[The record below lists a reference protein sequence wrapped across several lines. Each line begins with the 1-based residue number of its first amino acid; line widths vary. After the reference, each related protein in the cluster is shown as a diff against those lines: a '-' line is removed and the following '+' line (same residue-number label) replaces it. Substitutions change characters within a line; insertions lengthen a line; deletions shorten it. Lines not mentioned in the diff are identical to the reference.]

1 VRGWR
6 GSSGNVGWLLPVIS
20 DEKSTVGSLDS
31 DSSSQFS
38 LLKLEFG
45 GSESTWH
52 PSSSMPHS
60 DSSDPVSEIDSLNRT
75 PPPVDSNLNDPNTAL
90 REPSEALSGI
100 ADLFLTPLEVD
111 VRLDDSQPASTG
123 EPEEIDPQER
133 SSPEVESSKTKWER
147 WRVEGHITRLWQKG

>member
-90 REPSEALSGI
+90 REPSEAFSGI
-100 ADLFLTPLEVD
+100 ADLFLTP
-111 VRLDDSQPASTG
+111 
-123 EPEEIDPQER
+123 
-133 SSPEVESSKTKWER
+133 PEVAVRRTIHGQLPRANPNKMTLRRDRPPKSNLPKPNGR
-147 WRVEGHITRLWQKG
+147 DGAWRDT